1 MAGDEGSRRFVVLWW
16 ALAFMAGIPT
26 GVLAVNYFGMTD
38 TIWGLAGFG
47 VPIVGV
53 IAALEWFGQR
63 HRGVRTPR
71 QQWRR
76 RPRANTVPARKT
88 IKGRPPPGRGQLHAI
103 TGRKTA
109 EPPSSSSP
117 S

>member
-16 ALAFMAGIPT
+16 VIAFMAGIPT
-26 GVLAVNYFGMTD
+26 GVLAVDFFGVTD

-47 VPIVGV
+47 IPIAGV
-53 IAALEWFGQR
+53 IAALEWFSQR
-63 HRGVRTPR
+63 NRGVRTAR
-71 QQWRR
+71 RQWRQP
-76 RPRANTVPARKT
+76 PRTNAIPARKAT
-88 IKGRPPPGRGQLHAI
+88 KGRPPLGRGQLHAI

-109 EPPSSSSP
+109 DPPSSSSP

>member
-1 MAGDEGSRRFVVLWW
+1 MAGDVGSRRFVVLWW
-16 ALAFMAGIPT
+16 VLAFMAGVPT
-26 GVLAVNYFGMTD
+26 GVLAVTHFGVTA

-47 VPIVGV
+47 LPIAGV
-53 IAALEWFGQR
+53 IAALERFGQR
-63 HRGVRTPR
+63 HRGTRNPHY
-71 QQWRR
+71 QWRR
-76 RPRANTVPARKT
+76 PPRSTTTPGRKAV
-88 IKGRPPPGRGQLHAI
+88 KGRPAPRRGQLHAI

>member
-16 ALAFMAGIPT
+16 VIAFMAGIPT
-26 GVLAVNYFGMTD
+26 GVLAVAFFGVTN

-47 VPIVGV
+47 IPIAGV
-53 IAALEWFGQR
+53 IAALEWFGHR
-63 HRGVRTPR
+63 NRGVRTPR
-71 QQWRR
+71 RQWRQP
-76 RPRANTVPARKT
+76 PRTNVIPARKAT
-88 IKGRPPPGRGQLHAI
+88 KGRPPLGRGQLHAI

-109 EPPSSSSP
+109 DPPSSSSP

>member
-16 ALAFMAGIPT
+16 VLAFMAGIPT
-26 GVLAVNYFGMTD
+26 GVLSVTYFGVTD

-47 VPIVGV
+47 VPITGV

-63 HRGVRTPR
+63 HRGRRTPR
-71 QQWRR
+71 HQWRR
-76 RPRANTVPARKT
+76 PPRANTAPARKAT
-88 IKGRPPPGRGQLHAI
+88 KGRPSLGRGQLRAI